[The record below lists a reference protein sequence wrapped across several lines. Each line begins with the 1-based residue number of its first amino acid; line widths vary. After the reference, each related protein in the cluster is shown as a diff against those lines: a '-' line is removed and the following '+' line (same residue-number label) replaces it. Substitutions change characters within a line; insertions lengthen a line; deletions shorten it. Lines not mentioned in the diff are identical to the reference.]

1 MVYLEIAKQLG
12 KATRKARRKKK
23 KRKKLTLKPNLNL
36 KTGVYFNIETLN
48 C

>member
-23 KRKKLTLKPNLNL
+23 EKKEIDIKTKLEFKRQ
-36 KTGVYFNIETLN
+36 VSISI
-48 C
+48 